1 MPLRTYVLGILLLHQ
16 GALGQQT
23 VSEIPNDQNTLDD
36 FSFED
41 DLFEDAFNEPEVS
54 TKSWRDGFTVL
65 LSQQFFGQ
73 VSRHAVEPLPGVII
87 NKNPGIE
94 NNRLGVNLRYQNA
107 FSPGWLLQGS
117 WQGRVYWK
125 EDYEYEAGDSKVNA
139 EYRVNELYL
148 QRSFD
153 DHSVKFGRQ
162 TVVWGETIGNSVLD
176 VINHTEFRDF
186 SIIDIEDARLNQW
199 MLVWDIFQEQS
210 SWSSFINLYPEFN
223 PVPRFGGPFYFQ
235 SPFEFGDYKRSGDV
249 LLEAGTQ
256 WRKSYEASDIAFMA
270 AYLHENQLRYEL
282 PSSGFGEAIP
292 VKNDFLLVGFSANRA
307 VGNLL
312 LNLDVAFSHGIL
324 IDNSSLI
331 TKGSINVPV
340 NLKRDQIGISF
351 GFEYGITSVQNISL
365 GIQAKKMLDER
376 DGLRPEK
383 ELLNEGVYGSWLL
396 RFSNRVSNDDI
407 VLSATMQ
414 GDLDGN
420 SILASLSADM
430 TINDHWKIG
439 AQFVGIN
446 ANKPSQLVFFDDDLR
461 IGVTITYSF

>member
-1 MPLRTYVLGILLLHQ
+1 M
-16 GALGQQT
+16 
-23 VSEIPNDQNTLDD
+23 
-36 FSFED
+36 
-41 DLFEDAFNEPEVS
+41 
-54 TKSWRDGFTVL
+54 
-65 LSQQFFGQ
+65 
-73 VSRHAVEPLPGVII
+73 
-87 NKNPGIE
+87 
-94 NNRLGVNLRYQNA
+94 
-107 FSPGWLLQGS
+107 
-117 WQGRVYWK
+117 
-125 EDYEYEAGDSKVNA
+125 NA

-223 PVPRFGGPFYFQ
+223 PAPRLGGPFYFQ

-331 TKGSINVPV
+331 TNGSINVPV

-376 DGLRPEK
+376 DGLRPEE

-430 TINDHWKIG
+430 TINDHWKVG

-461 IGVTITYSF
+461 IGATITYSF